1 MSAWVARGSRVLGGV
16 ALASGVFAQE
26 PGTVK
31 GFRKLSQTQG
41 GTMPVLDASDQLGRS
56 VANLGDLDGNGVIDL
71 ASAGLG
77 DDDGGTDQ
85 GAAYIL
91 FLRPDGRSLGFTKIS
106 QLTGGFGGD
115 LDPGDQF
122 GRDLA
127 NLGDL
132 DHDGIT
138 DLVVGANY
146 DDDGGTNRGAVY
158 LLRLN
163 RNGTVHETSKISHTQ
178 GGFTGGLVKNDEFGR
193 SVASLGD
200 LDGDG
205 TVDLAVGAPVDSTGG
220 TKRGAVYV
228 LFLRPDGS
236 VKRHVKIASG
246 LGGFTGR
253 LRNLDWFGF
262 SLANLGDV
270 DGDGVVDLAVGAALD
285 DDGAVNAGAA
295 WILYLRP
302 DGTVKDWRK
311 FSMRFGGF
319 TGLLESPDQF
329 GTSVAGV
336 GDLDGDGIGE
346 LAVGAVK
353 DGDGGKERG
362 AVYILFL
369 DASGRVKFHRKISS
383 TEGGF
388 TGRLDNIDWF
398 GSSLAPLGDFDRD
411 GVPDLA
417 IGARNDDDGG
427 SNKGALYLTYL
438 NGSSGALMAGP
449 GLDSPGWITRTSQA
463 EPEPEPEP
471 LAGALA
477 DVRVAAAGPEPVGDL
492 ELVAGDG
499 TPGSA
504 LRFRLTVPEVLRGQD
519 ASAVL
524 VAGER
529 LLEDPALYEG
539 TGIRLDPS
547 TRLGA
552 ARARAMGV
560 HAEVEIT
567 LELPREHALERLA
580 LQAVW
585 TGADGTRVLTDALE
599 LALPR

>member
-1 MSAWVARGSRVLGGV
+1 MWCAATFVGFVPG
-16 ALASGVFAQE
+16 LAAQE
-26 PGTVK
+26 PGTAR
-31 GFRKLSQTQG
+31 GFQKLSQTQG
-41 GTMPVLDASDQLGRS
+41 GVMPRLDTNDQLGRS

-85 GAAYIL
+85 GAAYVI
-91 FLRPDGRSLGFTKIS
+91 FLRADGRSLGFTKIS
-106 QLTGGFGGD
+106 QLAGGFGGD

-132 DHDGIT
+132 DQDGIT

-163 RNGTVHETSKISHTQ
+163 RDGTVRQTSKISHTQ
-178 GGFTGGLVKNDEFGR
+178 GGFVGPLVNNDEFGR
-193 SVASLGD
+193 AVAGLGD

-205 TVDLAVGAPVDSTGG
+205 TLDLAVSAPVDSTGG
-220 TKRGAVYV
+220 TKRGAVYI
-228 LFLRPDGS
+228 LFLNPDGT
-236 VKRHVKIASG
+236 VKARTKIASG
-246 LGGFTGR
+246 TGGFTGR
-253 LRNLDWFGF
+253 LRNTDWFGF
-262 SLANLGDV
+262 SLANMGDF

-285 DDGAVNAGAA
+285 DDGATNAGAA
-295 WILYLRP
+295 WLLYLRP

-311 FSMRFGGF
+311 FSMRFGCF

-329 GTSVAGV
+329 GTSVAHV
-336 GDLDGDGIGE
+336 GDLDGDGITE

-362 AVYILFL
+362 AVYLLFL
-369 DASGRVKFHRKISS
+369 DAAGTVKFHRKLSS

-398 GSSLAPLGDFDRD
+398 GSSLAPLGDFNRD

-427 SNKGALYLTYL
+427 ANKGAVYLTYL
-438 NGSSGALMAGP
+438 NGETASALVAGP
-449 GLDSPGWITRTSQA
+449 GLGTPGTVTLA
-463 EPEPEPEP
+463 TPLLPEPEASVGP
-471 LAGALA
+471 LA

-499 TPGSA
+499 APGSA
-504 LRFRLTVPEVLRGQD
+504 LRFRLTVPEALRGRD
-519 ASAVL
+519 ATAVL

-529 LLEDPALYEG
+529 LLDDASAFEAARIL
-539 TGIRLDPS
+539 LDPQ

-552 ARARAMGV
+552 AHALATGA

-567 LELPREHALERLA
+567 LEVPRAHALGSLA
-580 LQAVW
+580 VQAVW
-585 TGADGTRVLTDALE
+585 SAADGTRMLTDALE